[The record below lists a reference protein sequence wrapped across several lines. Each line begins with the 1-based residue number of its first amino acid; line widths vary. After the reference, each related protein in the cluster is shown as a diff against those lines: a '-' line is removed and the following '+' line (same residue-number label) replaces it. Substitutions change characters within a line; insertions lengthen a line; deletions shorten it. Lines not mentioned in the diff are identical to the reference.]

1 MNTLEDQAVLL
12 LYAFTVLI
20 WAEADVLFVTGFLC
34 SIIYIALNNSFGR
47 KGFSEISALAWT
59 AVSLWYP
66 SFFYF
71 FPVVF
76 YTLLHRNV
84 FAGIFLL
91 LFSTLYIGKTV
102 SMAWLLFLIPGCA
115 AAFLLW
121 RKTVLYYRLDSQYR
135 RTQDDSKE
143 LTLLL
148 KEKNRTL
155 LKNQDYE
162 IYTATLKDRNRIA
175 REIHD
180 HVGHMLSCCI
190 LMTGAMKTTNT
201 DSALSLS
208 LNQLEITL
216 NAAMDN
222 IRQSVH
228 DLHDESVNL
237 KDTLE
242 RLAASH
248 TTCSVSLEYD
258 MDSEVPVN
266 VKYCLIAIIK
276 EGLHNIARHSD
287 ADNAWIVLREHP
299 ALYQLSIRD
308 NGTPKKQPAQ
318 PGLGLENMRERAHFL
333 GGTMQIYMEKG
344 FQIFITLPKQIERK
358 RNSSDTFAVTRE
370 LP

>member
-1 MNTLEDQAVLL
+1 MNTLEDQAILL
-12 LYAFTVLI
+12 LYTFTVLI
-20 WAEADVLFVTGFLC
+20 WAKADLLFVTGFLC
-34 SIIYIALNNSFGR
+34 SIIYIALNNSFDR
-47 KGFSEISALAWT
+47 KGFSEISALVWMVA
-59 AVSLWYP
+59 SLWYP

-84 FAGIFLL
+84 FVGIFLL
-91 LFSTLYIGKTV
+91 LFSALYIGKTV
-102 SMAWLLFLIPGCA
+102 SIAWLLFLIPGCA
-115 AAFLLW
+115 TAFLLW
-121 RKTVLYYRLDSQYR
+121 RKTVLYHRLDSQYR

-155 LKNQDYE
+155 LKNQDHE
-162 IYTATLKDRNRIA
+162 IYTATLKERNRIA

-180 HVGHMLSCCI
+180 HVGHMLSCSI
-190 LMTGAMKTTNT
+190 LMTGAMKTVNT
-201 DSALSLS
+201 DLTLGSA
-208 LNQLEITL
+208 LNQLEATL
-216 NAAMDN
+216 NTAMDN

-228 DLHDESVNL
+228 NLHDESVNL

-258 MDSEVPVN
+258 MGSEVPVS
-266 VKYCLIAIIK
+266 VKYCLIAIVK

-299 ALYQLSIRD
+299 ALYQLSISD
-308 NGTPKKQPAQ
+308 NGTPKKQPAR
-318 PGLGLENMRERAHFL
+318 PGLGLENMRERTHFL
-333 GGTMQIYMEKG
+333 GGTMQIYTEKG
-344 FQIFITLPKQIERK
+344 FQIFITLPKQTERK
-358 RNSSDTFAVTRE
+358 RNSSDTFTVTRE